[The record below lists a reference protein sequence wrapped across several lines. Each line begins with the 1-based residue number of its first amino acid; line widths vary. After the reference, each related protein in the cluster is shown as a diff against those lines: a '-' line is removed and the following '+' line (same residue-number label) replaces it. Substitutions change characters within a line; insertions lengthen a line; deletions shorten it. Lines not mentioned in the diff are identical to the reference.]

1 MVGSRGEPYL
11 RIPSRIPKTMAGGD
25 CILRRFRRAAQDVSL
40 YSTGVGALAA
50 LNATTGAQP
59 AWITLSATTPDLAAA
74 PNLYQFGVGIS
85 HQLTDVV
92 EYLNFT
98 NLFNEYQINKV
109 ELRVWMD
116 NADTWVQ
123 GNGAVCN
130 NVPSVYVAYDPN
142 DRGIPATQDA
152 VINRGD
158 YQLHSLR
165 NPFTFTYY
173 PKCAAQ
179 AYVSAVTTGYMA
191 PASTKTQWLDTSA
204 PSQNIEHY
212 GCKMWFRNFS
222 TNNLQ
227 GLCIRMQP
235 TYFLSMRRIK

>member
-1 MVGSRGEPYL
+1 MVGIRGEPYL

-25 CILRRFRRAAQDVSL
+25 CILRKFRRAAQDVCLFAS
-40 YSTGVGALAA
+40 GVGAVTAI
-50 LNATTGAQP
+50 NSTTGLQP
-59 AWITLSATTPDLAAA
+59 AWFTLSALSTDCAAA
-74 PNLYQFGVGIS
+74 PNLYQFGAGIS

-92 EYLNFT
+92 EATNFT

-123 GNGAVCN
+123 GNGGIPN
-130 NVPSVYVAYDPN
+130 NVPSVLIAYDPN
-142 DRGIPATQDA
+142 DRGIPASQDA
-152 VINRGD
+152 ILNRGD

-165 NPFTFTYY
+165 KEFTFTYY

-179 AYVSAVTTGYMA
+179 AYVSAVASGYMA

-204 PSQNIEHY
+204 PSSNIEHY
-212 GCKMWFRNFS
+212 GCKMWFRNFP
-222 TNNLQ
+222 TNLSQ
-227 GLCIRMQP
+227 GLCLRIQP